1 MFDKKDKKRIKQIVE
16 LTGTLCYELKEG
28 FRAFVQET
36 SGKGIITSQVVEIRN
51 ETTKGVEFETLN
63 TIYKLTYD
71 DAQAAA

>member
-71 DAQAAA
+71 DAQVAA